1 MLRDCHLPTPQSP
14 ARDSASVTV
23 RLRGTETWAEPL
35 ATVSFLEVSGFPL
48 HIRPRLLVL
57 GLTLALSC
65 LLLIEHYVASVSG
78 HNIVQCQSQIGPGTQ
93 RCWGDCCSSNS
104 GRGAPLLGGGAP
116 PSETEVQTTLEQGRQ
131 CQPHP
136 SLASPHLEV
145 NSFGSRGN
153 CQHPKE
159 VAVCGCTDLRHHLRF
174 HRRPIPI

>member
-104 GRGAPLLGGGAP
+104 GRGAPLLGGG
-116 PSETEVQTTLEQGRQ
+116 
-131 CQPHP
+131 
-136 SLASPHLEV
+136 
-145 NSFGSRGN
+145 
-153 CQHPKE
+153 
-159 VAVCGCTDLRHHLRF
+159 HHLQKQKSK
-174 HRRPIPI
+174 PPWSKADNASLIPP